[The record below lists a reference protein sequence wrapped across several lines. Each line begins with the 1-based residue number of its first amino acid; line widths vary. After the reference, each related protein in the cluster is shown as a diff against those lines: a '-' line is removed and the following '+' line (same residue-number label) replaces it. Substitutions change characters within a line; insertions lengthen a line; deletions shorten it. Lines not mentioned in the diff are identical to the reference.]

1 MDKQR
6 VLTALDIIKE
16 EVEKQEY
23 DESTDGAIYQI
34 YCVANCFIANEIKRI
49 IKEEG
54 SVTSEHPEI
63 APLYKLFHA
72 IIEPMKKYSK
82 IVRERESN

>member
-6 VLTALDIIKE
+6 VLMALDIIKE

-34 YCVANCFIANEIKRI
+34 YCAANCFIANEIKRI

-54 SVTSEHPEI
+54 SVTREHPEI

-82 IVRERESN
+82 IVRERE